1 MRIVQGQGD
10 DDIVGTNSS
19 DEILADSIPLDD
31 QGGDDTVRALSGD
44 DTVRGF
50 GGNNYINGGPG
61 NDTLTTADGRDQI
74 YGGGGADDV
83 QSGRGADV
91 VHGGAGNDALH
102 GGEGDDLL
110 YGEAGADRV
119 IGSSDNDTLYG
130 GVGSD
135 TLEGRDGQ
143 DTFAWS
149 AANEGKDTI
158 VDFSLGEDHFR
169 LGSFLTGFDGSEAKL
184 ERFVRFV
191 PDSSGAASV
200 LQVDA
205 DGPASGGWR
214 DLALAQGAPDLHALP
229 LYQVGDLLIDG
240 RSPEGPFDSLA
251 YIASYDD
258 LVHAFGANTAAGKQ
272 HYIAHGYDEGR
283 SVTFDGLQY
292 IATYGDLIHAL
303 GPAPKAG
310 TEHFIQHGLGEERER
325 DGFDEVQYVA
335 NYPDLQAVFGTDYE
349 AATRHY
355 IVYGHDEE
363 RTDKPLGAAQ
373 DFMV

>member
-1 MRIVQGQGD
+1 MRIVGGQGD

-31 QGGDDTVRALSGD
+31 QGGDDTVRALAGD

-50 GGNNYINGGPG
+50 GGDNYINGGPG

-130 GVGSD
+130 GMGSD

-184 ERFVRFV
+184 EHFVRFE
-191 PDSSGAASV
+191 PDSSGTASV

-214 DLALAQGAPDLHALP
+214 DLALAQGAPRPSCPSALP
-229 LYQVGDLLIDG
+229 S
-240 RSPEGPFDSLA
+240 R
-251 YIASYDD
+251 
-258 LVHAFGANTAAGKQ
+258 
-272 HYIAHGYDEGR
+272 R
-283 SVTFDGLQY
+283 SVDRWPVTRGAIQLSGLHRELRRSRSCVRGQHRRGQ
-292 IATYGDLIHAL
+292 AAL
-303 GPAPKAG
+303 SRSR
-310 TEHFIQHGLGEERER
+310 L
-325 DGFDEVQYVA
+325 
-335 NYPDLQAVFGTDYE
+335 
-349 AATRHY
+349 
-355 IVYGHDEE
+355 
-363 RTDKPLGAAQ
+363 
-373 DFMV
+373 

>member
-1 MRIVQGQGD
+1 MPRRTD
-10 DDIVGTNSS
+10 RNSS
-19 DEILADSIPLDD
+19 AEEEVECASYGDRGTITSSARTAATRSWPTAFPLDD
-31 QGGDDTVRALSGD
+31 QGGDDIVRALAGD

-50 GGNNYINGGPG
+50 GGDNYIDGGPG

-119 IGSSDNDTLYG
+119 VGSSDNDTLYG
-130 GVGSD
+130 GMGSD

-158 VDFSLGEDHFR
+158 VDLPLGADHFR

-184 ERFVRFV
+184 ERFVRFM
-191 PDSSGAASV
+191 PESGGAASV
-200 LQVDA
+200 LQVDI

-214 DLALAQGAPDLHALP
+214 ALALARGSARPSCPSALP
-229 LYQVGDLLIDG
+229 S
-240 RSPEGPFDSLA
+240 R
-251 YIASYDD
+251 
-258 LVHAFGANTAAGKQ
+258 
-272 HYIAHGYDEGR
+272 R
-283 SVTFDGLQY
+283 SVDRRPVTRGAIRPSGLHRELRRSHSCVRGQRRRGQ
-292 IATYGDLIHAL
+292 AAL
-303 GPAPKAG
+303 SR
-310 TEHFIQHGLGEERER
+310 LWLR
-325 DGFDEVQYVA
+325 
-335 NYPDLQAVFGTDYE
+335 
-349 AATRHY
+349 
-355 IVYGHDEE
+355 
-363 RTDKPLGAAQ
+363 
-373 DFMV
+373 